1 MKKILGGVL
10 ALSLFIPANLLAE
23 EAKNDALPGFED
35 KLSYSI
41 GLDVGQSL
49 QTLGDDVKLEL
60 VIEGLTDAFKGN
72 TPKISPEEISVVQQE
87 FAAKMQAKQQA
98 QLTEMKTKNADLGAA
113 YLDENKAKE
122 GVKVTESGLQ
132 YEILKEGDGATPT
145 AADTVKVDYVG
156 TLIDGKEFDSSIKR
170 GEPAVFGVGQVIPGW
185 TEALQLM
192 KVGSK
197 YRIVIPSELAYGEN
211 GAPPVIEPNSVLIFE
226 VDLLGI
232 ENAAEEKA
240 AE

>member
-10 ALSLFIPANLLAE
+10 ALSLLIPASLLAE
-23 EAKNDALPGFED
+23 EAKDGALASFED
-35 KLSYSI
+35 KVSYSI

-49 QTLGDDVKLEL
+49 QNLGDDIKLDL
-60 VIEGLTDAFKGN
+60 VIDGLQDGFKGN
-72 TPKISPEEISVVQQE
+72 DPKLTKEEISVVQQE

-98 QLTEMKTKNADLGAA
+98 KLGELKAKNAEAGAA
-113 YLDENKAKE
+113 FLAENKAKE

-132 YEILKEGDGATPT
+132 YEVLKEGDGPIPT
-145 AADTVKVDYVG
+145 ATDRVKVDYVG
-156 TLIDGKEFDSSIKR
+156 TLINGKEFDSSIKR
-170 GEPAVFGVGQVIPGW
+170 GQPAVFGVNEIIPGW

-197 YRIVIPSELAYGEN
+197 YRIVIPANLAYGEN
-211 GAPPVIEPNSVLIFE
+211 GAPPIIEPNSVLIFD

-232 ENAAEEKA
+232 ESDAEEKK

>member
-1 MKKILGGVL
+1 MKKFLGGVL

-23 EAKNDALPGFED
+23 EAGNSALASFED

-60 VIEGLTDAFKGN
+60 VIDGLTDAFKGN
-72 TPKISPEEISVVQQE
+72 TPKITPEEISVVQKE

-98 QLTEMKTKNADLGAA
+98 KLAGMKAKNAEASAA
-113 YLDENKAKE
+113 FLAENKAKE
-122 GVKVTESGLQ
+122 GVTVTDSGLQ
-132 YEILKEGDGATPT
+132 YEVLKEGDGATPT
-145 AADTVKVDYVG
+145 AEDTVKVDYVG
-156 TLIDGKEFDSSIKR
+156 TLIDGKEFDSSVKR

-192 KVGSK
+192 KVGAK

-232 ENAAEEKA
+232 EKDTEEKA
-240 AE
+240 E